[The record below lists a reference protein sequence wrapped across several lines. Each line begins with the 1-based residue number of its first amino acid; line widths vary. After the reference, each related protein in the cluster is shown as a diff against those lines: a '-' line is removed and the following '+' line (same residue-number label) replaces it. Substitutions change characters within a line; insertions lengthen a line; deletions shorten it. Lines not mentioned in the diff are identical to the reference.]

1 MKNKVLICEDLL
13 PIGKKYEFILNREK
27 DIEVVGIA
35 SSGKE
40 AVNLALQTK
49 PNVILMDIEME
60 TPLAGIE
67 ASRSILS
74 ALPDTKIIVLTV
86 HRNDE
91 LIFQAFGAGVVDYMY
106 KNSSPENIVESVRNA
121 QNNASTIHPEISKRL
136 RSEFRRLQTVNSS
149 LLETFNKLFRLSRT
163 ELEVLELFLHGM
175 TRSEVAQQRMVE
187 ISTTKSQIRS
197 ILSKTEYN
205 SIQELV
211 AVLQELNLA
220 SFIHNL
226 LSHQEL

>member
-1 MKNKVLICEDLL
+1 MNIKVLICEDLL

-27 DIEVVGIA
+27 DIEVIGIA

-49 PNVILMDIEME
+49 PDVILMDIEME
-60 TPLAGIE
+60 TSLAGIE
-67 ASRSILS
+67 ASKSILS
-74 ALPDTKIIVLTV
+74 ALPDTKIIILTV

-91 LIFQAFGAGVVDYMY
+91 LIFQAFGAGVVDYMF

-121 QNNASTIHPEISKRL
+121 LNNTSTLHPEISARL
-136 RSEFRRLQTVNSS
+136 RSEFRRLQTANSS

-163 ELEVLELFLHGM
+163 ELEILELFLHGM
-175 TRSEVAQQRMVE
+175 TRSEVARQRMVE

-205 SIQELV
+205 SMQELV

-226 LSHQEL
+226 LSHQEP